1 VVHGLQV
8 GLETVVV
15 HHRLEITRELL
26 ISGLGMRWN
35 AQDALGVLFEF
46 LETQHLVFEYQ
57 ILIFVAT
64 EEGRS
69 LHLPGMNEVAQLA
82 ASGQL
87 KEAVEVL
94 KKNPTY
100 DATYFYNLGV
110 LHGRMEQAGLAV
122 AYLEKANREKPH
134 DPEIQNSLRV
144 AREALRQ
151 TLIRNGSEGTVDG
164 CSTPLEGFADR
175 IRGEEILGVIG
186 LITLSVSLLWIRAYL
201 KTRNLTKTLLKPS
214 GWFGALALVLG
225 FAFYGVYQ
233 AGSANPPAVM
243 IAKQQLRSG
252 PGMNFPE
259 IGSIEIG
266 VKVRVIGDPAT
277 VNQNEL
283 WQKIRYRPNQT
294 AWIPLSSLLPL

>member
-1 VVHGLQV
+1 
-8 GLETVVV
+8 
-15 HHRLEITRELL
+15 
-26 ISGLGMRWN
+26 
-35 AQDALGVLFEF
+35 VLFEF
-46 LETQHLVFEYQ
+46 LEAQHLVFEYQ

-64 EEGRS
+64 EEGAS
-69 LHLPGMNEVAQLA
+69 LHLAGMNEVARLA
-82 ASGQL
+82 ASGQF
-87 KEAVEVL
+87 KEAVEAL
-94 KKNPTY
+94 KKTPTY

-110 LHGRMEQAGLAV
+110 LHGRLEQPGLAV

-144 AREALRQ
+144 ARESLRQ
-151 TLIRNGSEGTVDG
+151 TLIRNGKEATVDA

-243 IAKQQLRSG
+243 VSKQQLRSG

-259 IGSIEIG
+259 IGSIEAGI
-266 VKVRVIGDPAT
+266 KVRIIGDPAP
-277 VNQNEL
+277 VSEREL

-294 AWIPLSSLLPL
+294 AWLPLSSLLPL

>member
-1 VVHGLQV
+1 
-8 GLETVVV
+8 
-15 HHRLEITRELL
+15 
-26 ISGLGMRWN
+26 
-35 AQDALGVLFEF
+35 VLFEL

-64 EEGRS
+64 VEGRS
-69 LHLPGMNEVAQLA
+69 LHLAGMNEVAQLA

-100 DATYFYNLGV
+100 DATYFYNLGI
-110 LHGRMEQAGLAV
+110 LHGRMEQPGLAV

-134 DPEIQNSLRV
+134 DPEIQSSLRV
-144 AREALRQ
+144 ARESLRNS
-151 TLIRNGSEGTVDG
+151 LIRMGSEGSVDG

-233 AGSANPPAVM
+233 AGSANPPAVL
-243 IAKQQLRSG
+243 ISKQQLRSG

-259 IGSIEIG
+259 IGSIEAG
-266 VKVRVIGDPAT
+266 LKVRVIGDPAT
-277 VNQNEL
+277 VNDREL
-283 WQKIRYRPNQT
+283 WQKIRHRPNQT
-294 AWIPLSSLLPL
+294 AWIPLSSILPL